1 MFAGELEL
9 ARRLRTLWGAP
20 TLARERRGGV
30 LCAACPGRARESPM
44 NTPKFPHHR
53 DCEALT
59 GITLDHLPRDR
70 SLGRVRRFA
79 KGAYLWRADDI
90 ADRIYFLRRGRVV
103 VMTARPHEKP
113 VALRTIEPDQP
124 CGELCLCTVRA
135 GIRGTTACAL
145 VASEAVEIKLS
156 LFLGYVHQNR
166 AALEALMFTLCLRL
180 TDAEHRIE
188 VMAHRGAEQRLGRL
202 LLRLATSRG
211 RRLRVGGVDTVTVVV
226 SHNELA
232 QLAGMSRPHVT
243 VTMGRLRRRGLV
255 RYAREGAVRVEVA
268 PLTGYLGR
276 IVRGERE

>member
-1 MFAGELEL
+1 MD
-9 ARRLRTLWGAP
+9 
-20 TLARERRGGV
+20 
-30 LCAACPGRARESPM
+30 
-44 NTPKFPHHR
+44 TPKFPHHR

-59 GITLDHLPRDR
+59 GITLDHLPRDG

-79 KGAYLWRADDI
+79 KGAYLWQADDL
-90 ADRIYFLRRGRVV
+90 ADRIYFLRKGRVV
-103 VMTARPHEKP
+103 IMTARPHERP

-124 CGELCLCTVRA
+124 FGELCLCSVRA

-145 VASEAVEIKLS
+145 VASEAFEIKLS
-156 LFLGYVHQNR
+156 RFLGHLRQNR

-211 RRLRVGGVDTVTVVV
+211 SKESLGLRDVVTVSV
-226 SHNELA
+226 SHNDLA

-243 VTMGRLRRRGLV
+243 VTMGRLRRRKLV
-255 RYAREGAVRVEVA
+255 QYEREGVVRVELA
-268 PLTGYLGR
+268 SLTDYLGR
-276 IVRGERE
+276 IVRGERA